1 MLLQVFTNSVFYNSF
16 SNQDAS
22 SLIGA
27 HIALLF
33 FPIGIFGDR
42 PIRSRGQDAQ
52 LTEVHE
58 LSFNDYLLSSLNHFD
73 CFE

>member
-16 SNQDAS
+16 FFYLAS

-33 FPIGIFGDR
+33 FPTGVFGDR
-42 PIRSRGQDAQ
+42 PNRSRGQDAQ

-58 LSFNDYLLSSLNHFD
+58 LSFND
-73 CFE
+73 